1 MTGWSI
7 CKSSLWRSSSCWKSL
22 GIEVKLENKEKE
34 NSGSFDA
41 HQANVEKLCVYHQ
54 GRWTRGKQSPL
65 RNLYCCP
72 TLPLSNVSEGYHFSS
87 FCVCVCVCAGLIM
100 FKWSHYIYCM
110 YIKYIYL
117 YFKNIFYPI
126 QYGSIIF
133 YTYIL
138 RKHNRWN
145 LTTSQVETGYRNM
158 AYTLWKNLKMF
169 LGNCAVYTVQWHLQ
183 NKSGSLN
190 TLGCGKLCHP
200 VF

>member
-110 YIKYIYL
+110 YIKYIY
-117 YFKNIFYPI
+117 I
-126 QYGSIIF
+126 
-133 YTYIL
+133 YIL
-138 RKHNRWN
+138 KIYFIQFSTGPSYFIHIFLENTIGEIWQHLRWKLAIGIW
-145 LTTSQVETGYRNM
+145 LTLY
-158 AYTLWKNLKMF
+158 
-169 LGNCAVYTVQWHLQ
+169 
-183 NKSGSLN
+183 
-190 TLGCGKLCHP
+190 GKI
-200 VF
+200 